1 MIVRNSQG
9 VQFQNLSTSKTP
21 SGGFPIGRVFH
32 VVIDKNSVGFN
43 NWSDIGNVYY
53 TELTAQPPAE
63 ITNES
68 ISSYRPA
75 KPLVAFHKYFP
86 LNGELITIIEG
97 PTPTSSDIQ
106 NQTQL
111 YYLSV
116 INLYNNTNH
125 NSPAVYNLNED
136 GSANLGPN
144 TVESTTISN
153 TYPFEGDHIIY
164 GRWGQGLRFSSK
176 LTENNL
182 ENFWSITGNNG
193 DPITLLVNGY
203 DFNPDLRGEPYVEN
217 INNDKSSIYLTST
230 QTIPIIIDN
239 NIINP
244 LIEPLNPEMYS
255 NSQVILNANR
265 ILINSN
271 KDEVMIYSKT
281 NTSISS
287 KNTTYI
293 SATQNILLDGGQY
306 IFLGITN
313 GSIPTEPALL
323 GGKTIT
329 LLNDLLTSLK
339 SLSSSLGNA
348 VDNNNRPLISISIP
362 ATSLEGTL
370 DNIIKKLENLK
381 SSKVYIS

>member
-9 VQFQNLSTSKTP
+9 VQFNNLATNKIST
-21 SGGFPIGRVFH
+21 GGFPVGRVFH
-32 VVIDKNSVGFN
+32 VVIDKKSIGFQ

-53 TELTAQPPAE
+53 TELTQQPPVE
-63 ITNES
+63 ITDDS
-68 ISSYRPA
+68 IKGYKPA
-75 KPLVAFHKYFP
+75 KPLSAFHKYFP
-86 LNGELITIIEG
+86 LNGELIILIEG

-106 NQTQL
+106 NQSQV
-111 YYLSV
+111 YYSNV

-144 TVESTTISN
+144 TVESSTVSN
-153 TYPFEGDHIIY
+153 TYPFEGDHIVY

-182 ENFWSITGNNG
+182 ENFWSVTGNNG

-203 DFNPDLRGEPYVEN
+203 NFNPDLRGEPYVEN

-230 QTIPIIIDN
+230 QVIPINIDN

-244 LIEPLNPEMYS
+244 LIEPLDPETYS

-293 SATQNILLDGGQY
+293 SATQNVLIDGGQY
-306 IFLGITN
+306 IFLGTDN
-313 GSIPTEPALL
+313 GQIPTEPALL

-329 LLNDLLTSLK
+329 LLNDLLLSLK

-348 VDNNNRPLISISIP
+348 VDSNNKPLLSISVP
-362 ATSLEGTL
+362 STSLEGTL
-370 DNIIKKLENLK
+370 DNIIKKLETLK

>member
-9 VQFQNLSTSKTP
+9 VQFNNLAVSKSP

-32 VVIDKNSVGFN
+32 VVIDKNSIGFN

-53 TELTAQPPAE
+53 TELTVKPPSE
-63 ITNES
+63 ITDDS
-68 ISSYRPA
+68 IAGYKPA
-75 KPLVAFHKYFP
+75 KPLVSSHKYFP
-86 LNGELITIIEG
+86 LNGELITLIEG

-106 NQTQL
+106 NQTQV
-111 YYLSV
+111 YYSNV

-144 TVESTTISN
+144 TIESTTVSN

-203 DFNPDLRGEPYVEN
+203 NFSPDLRGEPYVEN

-230 QTIPIIIDN
+230 QTIPINIDN
-239 NIINP
+239 NITNP
-244 LIEPLNPEMYS
+244 LISPLDPEMYS
-255 NSQVILNANR
+255 NSQIILNANR

-281 NTSISS
+281 NISISS

-293 SATQNILLDGGQY
+293 SAVQNVMLDGGQY
-306 IFLGITN
+306 IFLGVDN
-313 GSIPTEPALL
+313 GKVPTEPALL

-329 LLNDLLTSLK
+329 LLNDLLTGLK
-339 SLSSSLGNA
+339 ALSSSLGNA
-348 VDNNNRPLISISIP
+348 VDSSNRPLISISIP

>member
-9 VQFQNLSTSKTP
+9 VQFSSLGTSKSLT
-21 SGGFPIGRVFH
+21 GGFPVGRVFH
-32 VVIDKNSVGFN
+32 VVIDKKSVGFK

-53 TELTAQPPAE
+53 TELTQQPPIE
-63 ITNES
+63 ITDDS
-68 ISSYRPA
+68 IQGYKSA
-75 KPLVAFHKYFP
+75 KPLSAFHKYFP
-86 LNGELITIIEG
+86 LNGELIVLIEG

-106 NQTQL
+106 NQTQV
-111 YYLSV
+111 YYSNV

-144 TVESTTISN
+144 TVEVSTVSN

-182 ENFWSITGNNG
+182 ENFWSIAGNNG

-203 DFNPDLRGEPYVEN
+203 SFNPDLRGEPYVEN

-230 QTIPIIIDN
+230 QVIPINIDN
-239 NIINP
+239 NITNP
-244 LIEPLNPEMYS
+244 LIEPLNPEIYS

-293 SATQNILLDGGQY
+293 SATQNVLIDGGQY
-306 IFLGITN
+306 IFLGVN
-313 GSIPTEPALL
+313 NSQLPTEPALL

-348 VDNNNRPLISISIP
+348 VDSSNKPLISISVP

-370 DNIIKKLENLK
+370 DNIIKKLETLK

>member
-9 VQFQNLSTSKTP
+9 VQFSNLASGRQTS
-21 SGGFPIGRVFH
+21 GDLPIGRVFH
-32 VVIDKNSVGFN
+32 VVIDKKSIGFKD
-43 NWSDIGNVYY
+43 WSDIGNVYY
-53 TELTAQPPAE
+53 VGLETAPPSSITED
-63 ITNES
+63 I
-68 ISSYRPA
+68 IRGFRPA
-75 KPLVAFHKYFP
+75 KPLSSFHKYIP
-86 LNGELITIIEG
+86 LNGELIALFVG
-97 PTPTSSDIQ
+97 PSVKSTDVQ
-106 NQTQL
+106 NSTQV
-111 YYLSV
+111 YYSNV
-116 INLYNNTNH
+116 VNLYNNINH

-144 TVESTTISN
+144 TVEISTISN
-153 TYPFEGDHIIY
+153 TYPFEGDHILY

-203 DFNPDLRGEPYVEN
+203 DFIPDLRGEPYVEN
-217 INNDKSSIYLTST
+217 INRDKASIYLTST
-230 QTIPIIIDN
+230 QKIPINIDN

-244 LIEPLNPEMYS
+244 LIEPLNPETYS
-255 NSQVILNANR
+255 NSQIILNANR

-293 SATQNILLDGGQY
+293 SAAQNVLIDGGQY
-306 IFLGITN
+306 IFLGTDN
-313 GSIPTEPALL
+313 GNTPSEPALL
-323 GGKTIT
+323 GSKTIT
-329 LLNDLLTSLK
+329 LLNDLLTGLK
-339 SLSSSLGNA
+339 EFSSSLNNA
-348 VDNNNRPLISISIP
+348 VDNNSIP
-362 ATSLEGTL
+362 LLSVSVPAISLEGTL
-370 DNIIKKLENLK
+370 DNLIKKLENLK

>member
-9 VQFQNLSTSKTP
+9 VQFNNLATNKIST
-21 SGGFPIGRVFH
+21 GGLPVGRVFH
-32 VVIDKNSVGFN
+32 VVIDKKSIGFK
-43 NWSDIGNVYY
+43 NWADIGNVYY
-53 TELTAQPPAE
+53 TELTQQPPTE
-63 ITNES
+63 ITDDS
-68 ISSYRPA
+68 IQKYKPA
-75 KPLVAFHKYFP
+75 KPLSAFHKYFP
-86 LNGELITIIEG
+86 LKGELITLIEG
-97 PTPTSSDIQ
+97 PTPISSDIQ
-106 NQTQL
+106 NQYQV
-111 YYLSV
+111 YYSNV

-136 GSANLGPN
+136 GSADLGPN
-144 TVESTTISN
+144 TVESSTVSN
-153 TYPFEGDHIIY
+153 TYPFEGDHIVY

-203 DFNPDLRGEPYVEN
+203 NFNPDLRGEPYVEN

-230 QTIPIIIDN
+230 QAIPISIDN
-239 NIINP
+239 NIVNP
-244 LIEPLNPEMYS
+244 LIEPLNPEIYS

-293 SATQNILLDGGQY
+293 SSAQNVLIDGGQY
-306 IFLGITN
+306 IFLGVNN
-313 GSIPTEPALL
+313 GQIPTEPALL
-323 GGKTIT
+323 GGRTIT

-339 SLSSSLGNA
+339 SFSSSLGNA
-348 VDNNNRPLISISIP
+348 VDSSNKPLISISVP